1 MRVLSVTH
9 GPTVPG
15 GVFDLAVE
23 EGGHTLELWSVP
35 DGGSPDPARDYDAVM
50 VFGGAMHPD
59 QDDRFAW
66 LAREEQFLQEAL
78 AEGVPTVGVCL
89 GAQLVARAAGAAV
102 RPASEPE
109 VGWLDVALTPAGA
122 ADPVLGVLPGTATVF
137 QWHHYTFDLPEGA
150 TELARSPL
158 CTQAF
163 RLDGPVWA
171 IQFHAEVTS
180 AMLSAWIEEDPD
192 DLPMSPDELRAESG
206 EHLAT
211 STEQGRALVEAF
223 LREGVSARS

>member
-15 GVFDLAVE
+15 GVFELAVD
-23 EGGHTLELWSVP
+23 EGGHTLERWSVP
-35 DGGSPDPARDYDAVM
+35 AGGSPDPARDYDAVM
-50 VFGGAMHPD
+50 VFGGSMHPD

-66 LAREEQFLQEAL
+66 LAREQEFLQEAL
-78 AEGVPTVGVCL
+78 AERVPTVGVCL

-102 RPASEPE
+102 KPVSEPE
-109 VGWLDVALTPAGA
+109 IGWLEVTLTPAGA
-122 ADPVLGVLPGTATVF
+122 ADPVLGVLPDTATVF
-137 QWHHYTFDLPEGA
+137 QWHHYTFDLPPSGI
-150 TELARSPL
+150 ELARSPV

-163 RLDGPVWA
+163 RLDGPAWA

-192 DLPMSPDELRAESG
+192 DLPMPADELRAESA

-223 LREGVSARS
+223 LREAVSARA